1 MPTIRIITLLLATI
15 TMGLTAGAFALY
27 SHTIMPG
34 LRTTDD
40 RTFVA
45 SFQAMDRA
53 IINPW
58 FIGGCFLGA
67 LVATAASAA
76 LTFRTAAFGWVVAAL
91 VLYAIAVVLTVAI
104 NVPLNDALK
113 AAGDPNSIDVA
124 AARAAFKA
132 SVWEMSNHVRTALS
146 LVAFGLLGWALAVT
160 ER

>member
-1 MPTIRIITLLLATI
+1 MSTARIITLLLATL

-45 SFQAMDRA
+45 AFQAIDRA

-67 LVATAASAA
+67 LLTTAAAAA
-76 LTFRTAAFGWVVAAL
+76 LTFRSAA
-91 VLYAIAVVLTVAI
+91 
-104 NVPLNDALK
+104 
-113 AAGDPNSIDVA
+113 
-124 AARAAFKA
+124 
-132 SVWEMSNHVRTALS
+132 E
-146 LVAFGLLGWALAVT
+146 
-160 ER
+160 